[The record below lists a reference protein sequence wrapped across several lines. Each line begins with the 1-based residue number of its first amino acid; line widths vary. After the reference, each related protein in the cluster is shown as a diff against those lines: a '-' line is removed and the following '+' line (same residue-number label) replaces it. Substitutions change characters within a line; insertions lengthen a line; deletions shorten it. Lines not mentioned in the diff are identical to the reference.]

1 MRADRDDAALSLGAR
16 MGWLA
21 HALKAATQQHHLEL
35 REAFRPHVPDD
46 AVVFDVGAHAGQFSK
61 LFAAMAPR
69 GRVYAFEPS
78 GYARSVLKP
87 ALRWNRVR
95 NVEIVPFGLSDAD
108 GASVLH
114 TPIKRRGQ
122 LGFGLA
128 HLGEHSAP
136 RATNEQT
143 IRLTTMDGFVAERGL
158 NRLDFIK
165 ADVEGWE
172 LNVLKGGVGALSV
185 FHPVLFLEVVGSS
198 LARAGAAPGDIWA
211 QLEPLGYRAAKAPDF
226 HPVDRFEGD
235 GDYLFTAP
243 HTP

>member
-1 MRADRDDAALSLGAR
+1 MQADRDGAGLSLGAR

-35 REAFRPHVPDD
+35 REAFRPHIHAD

-69 GRVYAFEPS
+69 GQVFAFEPS
-78 GYARSVLKP
+78 GYARSILGP

-95 NVEIVPFGLSDAD
+95 NVEIVPYGLSDAD
-108 GASVLH
+108 GTSVLH

-122 LGFGLA
+122 LGYGLA
-128 HLGEHSAP
+128 HLGDDTGT
-136 RATNEQT
+136 RATNDQT
-143 IRLTTMDGFVAERGL
+143 IHLTTMDGFVAERGL

-172 LNVLKGGVGALSV
+172 LNMLKGGVGALTV
-185 FHPVLFLEVVGSS
+185 FRPVLFLEVVASS
-198 LARAGAAPGDIWA
+198 LARAGAAPADIWA
-211 QLEPLGYRAAKAPDF
+211 QLEPLGYHAAKAPDF
-226 HPVDRFEGD
+226 QPVGAFAGD
-235 GDYLFTAP
+235 GDYLFIAEHP
-243 HTP
+243 